1 MLKGKPQMSSTLVH
15 ILPRECFHSCR
26 RQSLKTKVLK
36 GSLTMDFPALYWGSL
51 VDGAVSSP
59 HQATSPSV
67 CPGTRVLL
75 ANVSKHMTRLL
86 CM

>member
-26 RQSLKTKVLK
+26 RQSLKTRVLK
-36 GSLTMDFPALYWGSL
+36 GSLTMGFPVLYWGSL

-59 HQATSPSV
+59 HQATSPGV
-67 CPGTRVLL
+67 CPGTQVLL
-75 ANVSKHMTRLL
+75 ANISKHMTRLL

>member
-51 VDGAVSSP
+51 VDGAVSS
-59 HQATSPSV
+59 HVAGELSRRAGEGSGSWK
-67 CPGTRVLL
+67 CSFG
-75 ANVSKHMTRLL
+75 H
-86 CM
+86 